1 MTQVMKGVRVLEVA
15 QFIFAPSAGA
25 LLADWGADVIKV
37 EHPVHADGQRG
48 FIRWSGVTFDPDR
61 NPLIEG
67 ANRGKRSVG
76 LDISTPEGREILY
89 DLARSADVFLT
100 NYLPS
105 VREKLG
111 IDLAQIR
118 AINPKIIYARAS
130 AYGDKGPDR
139 DRSGFD
145 GTAFWSHS
153 GIAQALT
160 PEELEAPVTQ
170 GIGGFGDQVG
180 GMNIVGGVA
189 AALFHRAQTGEALEL
204 DVSLLSTAWWAAA
217 ASVNAIALTGQTFPA
232 PSPKT
237 GGAPGNPFMGQFKTA
252 DGRLISLFIMQPGPF
267 IRDTFEHLG
276 IGHLA
281 DDPRFADAHALMENW
296 EAANAAMVAAFAA
309 ESFDYWRGRLKTMSG
324 QWAAVQSLLDLVGDE
339 QALANDM
346 FFEVEPVAGGA
357 PLRLARG
364 PVQFNHAPTQNTR
377 GPQAFEH
384 TESVLLDLGLDWDR
398 IAALKAKGAIP

>member
-25 LLADWGADVIKV
+25 LLADWGADVVKI
-37 EHPVHADGQRG
+37 EHPVYADGQRG

-67 ANRGKRSVG
+67 CNRGKRSVG
-76 LDISTPEGREILY
+76 LDISKPEGREVLY
-89 DLARSADVFLT
+89 QLARNSDVFLT

-111 IDLAQIR
+111 IDLADIR
-118 AINPKIIYARAS
+118 AVNPNIIYVRAS

-153 GIAQALT
+153 GIAHALT
-160 PEELEAPVTQ
+160 PDELEAPVTQ

-189 AALFHRAQTGEALEL
+189 GALFHRANTGEALEI

-217 ASVNAIALTGQTFPA
+217 ASINATAQTGQNFRPPT
-232 PSPKT
+232 PKT
-237 GGAPGNPFMGQFKTA
+237 GGAPGIPFIGHFRTA
-252 DGRLISLFIMQPGPF
+252 DGRLISLFIMQPDPF

-281 DDPRFADAHALMENW
+281 DDPRFADARVLMENW

-309 ESFDYWRGRLKTMSG
+309 EPFDYWRGRLKTMNG
-324 QWAAVQSLLDLVGDE
+324 HGAAVQSLLDLVSDE

-346 FFEVEPVAGGA
+346 VVEVEAADGGA

-364 PVQFNHAPTQNTR
+364 PVQFNHEPVTATR

-384 TESVLLDLGLDWDR
+384 TEQVLLELGLDWSV
-398 IAALKAKGAIP
+398 IESLKSKGAVS